1 MATSGPL
8 GQEYGYFRGLG
19 IADGN
24 SVLPPMAIPK
34 KKKTKKWEKATLD
47 NLPDK
52 YKKENSYKEYLHS
65 KDLITSFVNQK
76 YQKTEEYFNGVFVQ
90 YTVDT
95 YIFFNLMTKV
105 PSIHNEFE
113 EFYKLYFEENFHD
126 IQP

>member
-1 MATSGPL
+1 MFLINIIIHITVP
-8 GQEYGYFRGLG
+8 G
-19 IADGN
+19 IHN
-24 SVLPPMAIPK
+24 SANIH
-34 KKKTKKWEKATLD
+34 
-47 NLPDK
+47 NIRFI
-52 YKKENSYKEYLHS
+52 
-65 KDLITSFVNQK
+65 KDLITSIVNQK